1 MSVSALID
9 RDALAGV
16 PLWSSY
22 PTLYDGVANIEIAIC
37 FIGVLISEEKRCINH
52 FRLSPVLAFLFFVS

>member
-1 MSVSALID
+1 MSLSALID

-22 PTLYDGVANIEIAIC
+22 STLYDLAYNIQVAVC
-37 FIGVLISEEKRCINH
+37 FIGC
-52 FRLSPVLAFLFFVS
+52 